1 MDRKEEMRKKLRAK
15 LDKKNS
21 ESNNLNSNEE
31 ILENVKA
38 MINDCQLPYIR
49 RLNIRQKYNALEKK
63 YKVLREKYIPI
74 FRSILNEELTMD
86 NIGML
91 EMMLEMKDK
100 VEDDKMNNFLAEK
113 YKLDKDQE
121 SKNDKINLE
130 NANKELQ
137 DYLKNQKKD

>member
-1 MDRKEEMRKKLRAK
+1 
-15 LDKKNS
+15 
-21 ESNNLNSNEE
+21 
-31 ILENVKA
+31 
-38 MINDCQLPYIR
+38 
-49 RLNIRQKYNALEKK
+49 
-63 YKVLREKYIPI
+63 
-74 FRSILNEELTMD
+74 MD

-113 YKLDKDQE
+113 YKLDKEQE

>member
-113 YKLDKDQE
+113 YKLDKEQE